1 MRRFFDCLALCADRL
16 HTLFRGACLSRGSA
30 KWLNCSFLSL
40 AEEMLLREKREK
52 KKVKGY
58 SSALR
63 TILFHCPFLV
73 FFSHSYVYN
82 LILNRY
88 FIYLSLFFFFLSCYS
103 LPRNAAVKLISPL
116 FFFCYYC
123 CFALQVRFTE
133 TTIVVLESLPSSSY
147 THLICRAGNSPH
159 IRPFS
164 IAATQLKGNFRSY
177 NKREAKKKKH

>member
-30 KWLNCSFLSL
+30 KCLNCSFLSL
-40 AEEMLLREKREK
+40 AEEMLLREKRK

-82 LILNRY
+82 LLLNCY
-88 FIYLSLFFFFLSCYS
+88 FIYLSLFSFFFLYYS
-103 LPRNAAVKLISPL
+103 LPLNAAVKLIFPL
-116 FFFCYYC
+116 LFFCYYC
-123 CFALQVRFTE
+123 CSALQVRFTE
-133 TTIVVLESLPSSSY
+133 TTIVVLERLPSSSY

-164 IAATQLKGNFRSY
+164 IEATPLKGNFRSY
-177 NKREAKKKKH
+177 NRREATPKKKH